1 MGYFNEDLKQ
11 LKEQTVQKKKAEAEL
26 TDLLSQKKELT
37 EKLIGLEKIMRKEE
51 KDVERLERGSLAAVF
66 LEMLGKKEERISKEE
81 QEARAAVLKYE
92 TAKEELAMVDREI
105 AVREGKIRELGG
117 CEARYDAAFH
127 QKLQTV
133 RLENSEQ
140 AEALLTLETEM
151 YRLESEIRETK
162 EAITAGEKAL
172 QTVGEALDS
181 LDHANGWAT
190 WDAFGGGGLLTD
202 MAKHDHLDDAQAKIN
217 RLQVELR
224 AFKTELADVKLHVD
238 VKVKIEE
245 FLKFADFFFD
255 GLFSNLAVKDKI
267 EKSLASVKHAKYE
280 IWAVISKLEDKLASA
295 QQRHQRKLEERERM
309 ILG

>member
-105 AVREGKIRELGG
+105 AVREGKIRELSG
-117 CEARYDAAFH
+117 CEARYDAAFQ
-127 QKLQTV
+127 QKLQMV

>member
-1 MGYFNEDLKQ
+1 MGYFNEELKQ

-26 TDLLSQKKELT
+26 TDLLSQKKELS
-37 EKLIGLEKIMRKEE
+37 EKLTDLEKIKQKEE

-66 LEMLGKKEERISKEE
+66 FEMLGKKEERISKEE
-81 QEARAAVLKYE
+81 QEARAAALKYE

-105 AVREGKIRELGG
+105 AVREGKIRELSG
-117 CEARYDAAFH
+117 CEARYDAAFQ

-133 RLENSEQ
+133 RLENSEH
-140 AEALLTLETEM
+140 AEALLALETEM

-162 EAITAGEKAL
+162 EAIAAGEKAL

-181 LDHANGWAT
+181 LDRANGWAT

-224 AFKTELADVKLHVD
+224 TFKTELADVKLHVD

-267 EKSLASVKHAKYE
+267 EKSIASVKHAKYE
-280 IWAVISKLEDKLASA
+280 IRAVISKLEDKLTSA

-309 ILG
+309 ILE

>member
-105 AVREGKIRELGG
+105 AVREGKIRELSG
-117 CEARYDAAFH
+117 CEARYDAAFQ